1 MCDSGRPAGGGGRV
15 TKAAHSPDTFTSV
28 ALNAM
33 LRADHA
39 RVMTDDGTLEAI
51 CHGNQED

>member
-1 MCDSGRPAGGGGRV
+1 MCDSGRSAGGGGRV
-15 TKAAHSPDTFTSV
+15 TEAAPSPDTFTAI

-51 CHGNQED
+51 CHDNQED

>member
-15 TKAAHSPDTFTSV
+15 TEAAPSPDTFTAI

-39 RVMTDDGTLEAI
+39 RVMTDDGTLEEI
-51 CHGNQED
+51 CHGIQED